1 MATSGR
7 AATAGTMKFY
17 IGDGKDSVGSAC
29 TVTDDASFSSSNN
42 SNSSASD
49 AAIGKLQYSLRPDL
63 FLYSGLT
70 EGHSSQI

>member
-7 AATAGTMKFY
+7 AGAPGTMKFY

-29 TVTDDASFSSSNN
+29 TATEDASFSSSTTN

-49 AAIGKLQYSLRPDL
+49 AAIGKLQYS
-63 FLYSGLT
+63 
-70 EGHSSQI
+70 

>member
-7 AATAGTMKFY
+7 AAAPGTMKFY

-29 TVTDDASFSSSNN
+29 TTATDDASFSSSTTN

-49 AAIGKLQYSLRPDL
+49 AAIGKLLCS
-63 FLYSGLT
+63 
-70 EGHSSQI
+70 